1 MRYDKIINCSVVD
14 GTKVRCTLYLSGCS
28 HRCKGCHNPETWD
41 FNGGKEFDGDAKEEL
56 FSYLALPYIDGITIS
71 GGDPMDSYEDVLG
84 LILEIKDK
92 FPSKTIW
99 VYTGYTLEQLIET
112 SKEAILDHIDVLVD
126 GEYVEELRDVTLA
139 FRGSINQRILMKG
152 RDF

>member
-1 MRYDKIINCSVVD
+1 MRYHKIINCSVVD

-139 FRGSINQRILMKG
+139 FRGSSNQRILMKG